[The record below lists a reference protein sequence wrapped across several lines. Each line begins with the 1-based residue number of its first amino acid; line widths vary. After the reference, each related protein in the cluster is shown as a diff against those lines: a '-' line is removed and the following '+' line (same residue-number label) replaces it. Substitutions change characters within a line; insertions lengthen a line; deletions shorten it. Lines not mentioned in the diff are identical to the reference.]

1 VNAATLRRLRPRGQT
16 RRAQILDAATEVF
29 VENGYGAATI
39 DLVVS
44 RAGASKA
51 TIYSFFGGKE
61 GLFTAIVEERAERIL
76 AALPHVGIDHVDVR
90 TTLTEIGRRYMK
102 VAMSPDAIGLYRLIL
117 AEGARFPELART
129 FYRIGPERVSERVA
143 SLLRAWRRHRLITVD
158 DAYLAAVQFLDA
170 VRGELH
176 LRAVAGVP
184 PDNLADAIER
194 NVHHAVHV
202 FWNGIR
208 AEREGRS

>member
-16 RRAQILDAATEVF
+16 RRAQILDAATKVF

-61 GLFTAIVEERAERIL
+61 GLFTAIIEERAERIL

-90 TTLTEIGRRYMK
+90 STLTEIGRRYMR

-117 AEGARFPELART
+117 AEGLRFPELAVT

-143 SLLRAWRRHRLITVD
+143 SLLRAWRRQRLITVD

-170 VRGELH
+170 LRGELH

-194 NVHHAVHV
+194 NVHHAVHI

-208 AEREGRS
+208 TDREGRS

>member
-16 RRAQILDAATEVF
+16 RRAQILDAATKVF

-51 TIYSFFGGKE
+51 TVYSFFGGKE
-61 GLFTAIVEERAERIL
+61 GLFTAIIEERAERIL

-90 TTLTEIGRRYMK
+90 TTLTEIGRRYMR
-102 VAMSPDAIGLYRLIL
+102 VAMSPEAIGLYRLIL
-117 AEGARFPELART
+117 AEGVRFPELART

-158 DAYLAAVQFLDA
+158 DAYLAAVQFLDG

-194 NVHHAVHV
+194 NVHHAVHI

-208 AEREGRS
+208 TEREGPS

>member
-1 VNAATLRRLRPRGQT
+1 MNAATLRRLRPRGQT
-16 RRAQILDAATEVF
+16 RRAQILDAATKVF

-51 TIYSFFGGKE
+51 TVYSFFGGKE
-61 GLFTAIVEERAERIL
+61 GLFTAIIEERAERIL

-90 TTLTEIGRRYMK
+90 TTLTEIGRRYMR
-102 VAMSPDAIGLYRLIL
+102 VAMSPEAIGLYRLIL
-117 AEGARFPELART
+117 AEGVRFPELART

-158 DAYLAAVQFLDA
+158 DAYVAAVQFLDA
-170 VRGELH
+170 VRG
-176 LRAVAGVP
+176 
-184 PDNLADAIER
+184 
-194 NVHHAVHV
+194 
-202 FWNGIR
+202 
-208 AEREGRS
+208 

>member
-1 VNAATLRRLRPRGQT
+1 VSTATLRRLRPRGQT
-16 RRAQILDAATEVF
+16 RRAQILDAATKVF

-61 GLFTAIVEERAERIL
+61 GLFTAIIEERAERIL

-90 TTLTEIGRRYMK
+90 TTLTEIGRRYMR

-117 AEGARFPELART
+117 AEGLRFPELART

-143 SLLRAWRRHRLITVD
+143 SLLRAWRRQRLITVD

-184 PDNLADAIER
+184 PDDLADAIER
-194 NVHHAVHV
+194 NVHHAVHI
-202 FWNGIR
+202 FWNAIR
-208 AEREGRS
+208 TEREGRS

>member
-1 VNAATLRRLRPRGQT
+1 MNAATLRRLRPRGRT
-16 RRAQILDAATEVF
+16 RRAQILDAATKVF

-51 TIYSFFGGKE
+51 TVYSFFGGKE
-61 GLFTAIVEERAERIL
+61 GLFTAIIEERAERIL
-76 AALPHVGIDHVDVR
+76 AALPHVDIDHVDVR
-90 TTLTEIGRRYMK
+90 TTLTEMGRRYMR
-102 VAMSPDAIGLYRLIL
+102 VAMSPEAIGLYRLIL
-117 AEGARFPELART
+117 AEGVRFPELART

-194 NVHHAVHV
+194 NVHHAVHI

-208 AEREGRS
+208 TERDGRS

>member
-1 VNAATLRRLRPRGQT
+1 
-16 RRAQILDAATEVF
+16 VF

-51 TIYSFFGGKE
+51 TVYSFFGGKE
-61 GLFTAIVEERAERIL
+61 GLFTAIIEERAERIL
-76 AALPHVGIDHVDVR
+76 AALPQVGIDHVDVPS
-90 TTLTEIGRRYMK
+90 TLTEIGRRYMT

-117 AEGARFPELART
+117 AEGTRFPELART

-143 SLLRAWRRHRLITVD
+143 SLLRAWRRRRLITVD

-176 LRAVAGVP
+176 LRAVSGVP
-184 PDNLADAIER
+184 PDILPDAIER
-194 NVHHAVHV
+194 NVHHAVHI

-208 AEREGRS
+208 PDRDGRS

>member
-1 VNAATLRRLRPRGQT
+1 VNAATLRRPRPRGQT

-29 VENGYGAATI
+29 VESGYGAATI
-39 DLVVS
+39 DLVAS

-51 TIYSFFGGKE
+51 TIYGFFGGKE
-61 GLFTAIVEERAERIL
+61 GLFTAIIEERAERIL

-90 TTLTEIGRRYMK
+90 TSLTEIGRRYMR

-117 AEGARFPELART
+117 AEGVRFPDLART

-176 LRAVAGVP
+176 LRAVAGVS

-194 NVHHAVHV
+194 NVHHAVHI

-208 AEREGRS
+208 TEREGRS

>member
-1 VNAATLRRLRPRGQT
+1 VNPATLRRLRPRGQT
-16 RRAQILDAATEVF
+16 RRAQILDAATKVF
-29 VENGYGAATI
+29 IENGYGAATI

-61 GLFTAIVEERAERIL
+61 GLFTAIIEERAERVL

-90 TTLTEIGRRYMK
+90 TTLTEIGRRYMS

-117 AEGARFPELART
+117 AEGVRFPELAST

-184 PDNLADAIER
+184 PDNLADAIES
-194 NVHHAVHV
+194 NVHHAVHI

-208 AEREGRS
+208 TEREGRS

>member
-1 VNAATLRRLRPRGQT
+1 VNATKLRRRRPRGQT
-16 RRAQILDAATEVF
+16 RRAQILDAATKVF

-61 GLFTAIVEERAERIL
+61 GLFTAIIEERAERIL
-76 AALPHVGIDHVDVR
+76 AALPHVGIAHVDVR
-90 TTLTEIGRRYMK
+90 STLTEIGRRYMK

-117 AEGARFPELART
+117 AEGLRFPELART

-143 SLLRAWRRHRLITVD
+143 SLLRAWRRQRLITVD

-184 PDNLADAIER
+184 PDDLVDAIER
-194 NVHHAVHV
+194 NVDHAVHI
-202 FWNGIR
+202 FWNAISRPPHGQ
-208 AEREGRS
+208 

>member
-1 VNAATLRRLRPRGQT
+1 VNAATRRRLRPRGQT
-16 RRAQILDAATEVF
+16 RRAQILDAATKVF

-51 TIYSFFGGKE
+51 TVYSFFGGKE
-61 GLFTAIVEERAERIL
+61 GLFTAIIEERAERIL
-76 AALPHVGIDHVDVR
+76 AALPHVGIDQVDVR
-90 TTLTEIGRRYMK
+90 TTLTEIGRRYMG

-117 AEGARFPELART
+117 AEGVRFPELVRT

-184 PDNLADAIER
+184 PDDLADAIER
-194 NVHHAVHV
+194 NVHHAVHI

-208 AEREGRS
+208 AEREARS

>member
-1 VNAATLRRLRPRGQT
+1 VSATTLRRLRPRGQT
-16 RRAQILDAATEVF
+16 RRAQILDAATKVF

-51 TIYSFFGGKE
+51 TVYSFFGGKE
-61 GLFTAIVEERAERIL
+61 GLFTAIIEERAERIL

-90 TTLTEIGRRYMK
+90 TTLTEIGRRYMT

-117 AEGARFPELART
+117 AEGVRFPELART

-143 SLLRAWRRHRLITVD
+143 SLLRAWRRHRLIAVD

-184 PDNLADAIER
+184 PNNLEDAIER
-194 NVHHAVHV
+194 NVHHAVHI

-208 AEREGRS
+208 TERGS

>member
-1 VNAATLRRLRPRGQT
+1 MNATTLRRLRPRGQT
-16 RRAQILDAATEVF
+16 RRAQILDAATKVF

-39 DLVVS
+39 DIVAS

-61 GLFTAIVEERAERIL
+61 GLFTAIIEERAERIL

-90 TTLTEIGRRYMK
+90 TTLTEIGRRYML

-117 AEGARFPELART
+117 AEGVRFPELART

-143 SLLRAWRRHRLITVD
+143 SLLRAWRRQRLITVD
-158 DAYLAAVQFLDA
+158 DAYLAAAQFLDA

-184 PDNLADAIER
+184 PDHLGDAIER
-194 NVHHAVHV
+194 NVHHAVHI

-208 AEREGRS
+208 TDQEGRS

>member
-1 VNAATLRRLRPRGQT
+1 MNGATLRRLRPRGET
-16 RRAQILDAATEVF
+16 RRAQILDAATKVF

-39 DLVVS
+39 DLVVT

-61 GLFTAIVEERAERIL
+61 GLFAAIIEERAERIL

-90 TTLTEIGRRYMK
+90 TTLTEIGRRYME

-117 AEGARFPELART
+117 AEGVRFPELSRT

-143 SLLRAWRRHRLITVD
+143 SLLRAWRRHRLIVVD

-176 LRAVAGVP
+176 LRAVAGLS
-184 PDNLADAIER
+184 PDDLAEAIQR
-194 NVHHAVHV
+194 NVRHAVHI

-208 AEREGRS
+208 AEVRT

>member
-1 VNAATLRRLRPRGQT
+1 VNAATLRRPRPRGQT
-16 RRAQILDAATEVF
+16 RRAQILDGATEVF
-29 VENGYGAATI
+29 VESGYGAATI
-39 DLVVS
+39 DLVAS

-51 TIYSFFGGKE
+51 TIYGFFGGKE
-61 GLFTAIVEERAERIL
+61 GLFTAIIEERAERVL

-90 TTLTEIGRRYMK
+90 TTLTEIGRRYMR

-117 AEGARFPELART
+117 AEGVRFPELART

-194 NVHHAVHV
+194 NVHHAVHI

>member
-16 RRAQILDAATEVF
+16 RRAQILDAATRVF

-51 TIYSFFGGKE
+51 TVYSFFGGKE
-61 GLFTAIVEERAERIL
+61 GLFTAIIEERAERIL

-90 TTLTEIGRRYMK
+90 TTLTEIGRRYMR
-102 VAMSPDAIGLYRLIL
+102 VAMSPEAIGLYRLIL
-117 AEGARFPELART
+117 AEGVRFPELART

-158 DAYLAAVQFLDA
+158 DAYLAAVQFLDG
-170 VRGELH
+170 VRGELL

-194 NVHHAVHV
+194 NVHHAVYIL
-202 FWNGIR
+202 WNGLR
-208 AEREGRS
+208 AEREGGS

>member
-1 VNAATLRRLRPRGQT
+1 MNATTLRRRPRGQT

-51 TIYSFFGGKE
+51 TVYSFFGGKE
-61 GLFTAIVEERAERIL
+61 GLFTAIIEERAERIL

-90 TTLTEIGRRYMK
+90 STLTEIGRRYMG

-117 AEGARFPELART
+117 AEGLRFPELART

-143 SLLRAWRRHRLITVD
+143 SLLRAWRMQRLITVD
-158 DAYLAAVQFLDA
+158 DAYLTAVQFLDA

-184 PDNLADAIER
+184 PDDLADAIER
-194 NVHHAVHV
+194 NVDHAVDI
-202 FWNGIR
+202 FWNAISRPPHGQ
-208 AEREGRS
+208 